1 MRKSNSAS
9 WLPFL
14 LFGVL
19 LVVGIG
25 LTIFNYRF
33 AVQNPGGNDFLARW
47 MGARFWLKEGISP
60 YDEQVSLATQ
70 QMIYGH
76 PADPAQGEDI
86 NHFVYPLY
94 SMLFFAPFG
103 LFDFPVARA
112 LWMTGLEISTVLL
125 VFVSLQL
132 VGWRTS
138 IFKTVA
144 LVLFAMLWYH
154 GVRTLILGQFAGI
167 NALLIALALLFIQQ
181 KQDVPAGILLA
192 LSTSK
197 PQMAVLLV
205 PFTLLW
211 AFSNDRRGII
221 GGLLIT
227 LGVLMLASF
236 ALVPDWFIAMIRQI
250 TEYPS
255 YTAYTNIDSP
265 LSYLADLMPGIR
277 STLNSLLHVLAGLYL
292 LIEWGLAWRKDQR
305 HFLWTAAMTMVVTNL
320 IAYRTATTNYMMLLP
335 VLFLIFRVWE
345 YRWKG
350 LGVGAVWFNLLL
362 FLIGLWALFLVTVQ
376 GNQEAPIMFI
386 PLPFF
391 CLIGLWW
398 VRWWAMRPDR
408 LLFDELAARLG

>member
-1 MRKSNSAS
+1 VKKTPE
-9 WLPFL
+9 WLSL
-14 LFGVL
+14 VIISLVL
-19 LVVGIG
+19 AAGIG

-33 AVQNPGGNDFLARW
+33 VEQNPGGNDFLARW
-47 MGARFWLKEGISP
+47 MGARYWLKEGISP
-60 YDEQVSLATQ
+60 YDPQVSLATQ

-76 PADPAQGEDI
+76 PADAAQGEDL

-103 LFDFPVARA
+103 LMEFPLARA
-112 LWMTGLEISTVLL
+112 LWMTGLEISTILL

-132 VGWRTS
+132 TGWRTS
-138 IFKTVA
+138 AFKTVI
-144 LVLFAMLWYH
+144 LVLFAVLWYH
-154 GVRTLILGQFAGI
+154 GIRTLILGQFAGV
-167 NALLIALALLFIQQ
+167 NALLIGLALLLIQQ

-211 AFSNDRRGII
+211 AFSTGRRGII
-221 GGLLIT
+221 SGLLIT
-227 LGVLMLASF
+227 FGVLMLASF
-236 ALVPDWFIAMIRQI
+236 ALIPNWFIAMIRQI

-255 YTAYTNIDSP
+255 YTTYTNIDSP
-265 LSYLADLMPGIR
+265 LSFLADLMPGIR
-277 STLNSLLHVLAGLYL
+277 TTLNGVLHVLAALYL
-292 LIEWGLAWRKDQR
+292 LSEWVLAWGKDQR

-350 LGVGAVWFNLLL
+350 LGVGAVWFTMIV
-362 FLIGLWALFLVTVQ
+362 FLVGLWALFLTTVQ